1 MKLLLNCTLEILT
14 IVDSFTLQMIL
25 HKQIRAWTH
34 LEAPRPLQTLPQRQ
48 RVPANV
54 ARTQSSH
61 VRAFITVPLGQ
72 PVYWDRPTPT
82 PVPLPT
88 VHCYV
93 TTTQVQCIYYIKR
106 TQFLYKDK

>member
-1 MKLLLNCTLEILT
+1 MLKNSSISNVLIFGYKENRKTMKLLLNCTLGILT
-14 IVDSFTLQMIL
+14 LVDSFTLQMIL
-25 HKQIRAWTH
+25 HKQIRALTH

-72 PVYWDRPTPT
+72 PVY
-82 PVPLPT
+82 
-88 VHCYV
+88 
-93 TTTQVQCIYYIKR
+93 
-106 TQFLYKDK
+106 

>member
-1 MKLLLNCTLEILT
+1 MKLLLNCTLGILT
-14 IVDSFTLQMIL
+14 LVDSFTLQMIL

-54 ARTQSSH
+54 ARTQSSP

-72 PVYWDRPTPT
+72 LVYWDRPTPT

-93 TTTQVQCIYYIKR
+93 TTTQVG
-106 TQFLYKDK
+106 L